1 MRLNWFSPLPP
12 QRSGIADYTMRL
24 LPALTA
30 CAEVVLWTDQE
41 AWEPRLEQYAPVR
54 SYQLKDMPWVE
65 INRGDM
71 SVFHLGNNH
80 RFHGEIWQIS
90 QRHAGLVILHDIA
103 LQQFFAGLY
112 REQWR
117 DRAGYVALMEHY
129 YGTVGRQDAED
140 FWAGR
145 LSIDYMAQQYRLTR
159 YAVEHALGVLLHT
172 PRSVE
177 ELKHDIP
184 CPLVYSPLP
193 YPAAPPSDHRPQGAP
208 KPRGDRP
215 PYRLIIFGHIS
226 DNRRLGSVLQALAGF
241 PDREAFHLDIYGE
254 LWDPQSTTQHL
265 QALALQPLVTLHD
278 FVPSAELEAALAA
291 AHLAINLR
299 FPTMGEASVS
309 QLQIWDHA
317 LPSLVTRVGWYAGLP
332 EETVAFVRPDHEIA
346 DIRSHLSAFLADPS
360 RYAKIGENGRRL
372 LESRHTPEG
381 YTHAI
386 LTLVGQARSFRP
398 NAIAHDL
405 ARRVGAEMRLWT
417 SGSAP
422 DVTPD
427 LWGQVI
433 GLESSEPGSRKAV
446 AGMSYRHMDAL
457 KGMRQVLSDQVQQ
470 FQRQLSFGLEALRRA
485 TSEELY
491 TPRPPHEQ
499 PEPGASRER
508 GKPLTSAVVDTP
520 ARAKLDVSPPAWQG
534 ELTSPDGAIPGQPRA
549 TAHRPPDSHGA
560 MGEGGPRK
568 SYTREDAL
576 RYPMS
581 IQAHDTGFR
590 YLFNFIIVAKSLGL
604 RPGDAVLDFATG
616 SGFVS
621 ELLNRLGYVTV
632 AFDIDHELL
641 AIGQERL
648 TLDPR
653 CDPKRVRFVTGDGM
667 RLPFRAE
674 SFDGIICMN
683 ALHHMPDYRLTL
695 AEMCRVLK
703 AGGRAVFAEP
713 GDQHSKSPESI
724 LAMEQYGALEKDIV
738 LPEIYQLARAVGFR
752 RMLLKPYVQPG
763 MLELDYEEF
772 EHFREG
778 GKVSTPFLTPPEIAE
793 FVKGQPLFCL
803 EKAGVRPLTS
813 AHAPAETLRARIT
826 IQECATRVPRQG
838 RLKVLALCENVGQS
852 TWLATPGEFGGYVTL
867 GIKLLTPDGRV
878 LEDSRGR
885 QRLSRDV
892 PPGSQIEV
900 RSEVSVEGLEPG
912 RYRMLFDMV
921 NELVCWFQSVGSETV
936 ERWIEVF

>member
-12 QRSGIADYTMRL
+12 ERSGIADYTMRL

-30 CAEVVLWTDQE
+30 HADVVLWTNQE
-41 AWEPRLEQYAPVR
+41 SWEPRLEHYALVR
-54 SYQLKDMPWVE
+54 PYDIKDMPWID
-65 INRGDM
+65 INRGAM
-71 SVFHLGNNH
+71 SVFHVGNNH
-80 RFHGEIWQIS
+80 RFHGHIWQIS
-90 QRHAGLVILHDIA
+90 QRHPGLVILHDIA

-117 DRAGYVALMEHY
+117 DRAGYLALMEHY
-129 YGTVGRQDAED
+129 YGTTGRQDAED

-145 LSIDYMAQQYRLTR
+145 LTIDYMSQQYRLTR
-159 YAVEHALGVLLHT
+159 YAVEHALGVLVHT

-177 ELKHDIP
+177 ELKHDTP
-184 CPLVYSPLP
+184 CPLVYAPLP
-193 YPAAPPSDHRPQGAP
+193 YPAAPRADHRPP
-208 KPRGDRP
+208 STLNPRGDKP

-226 DNRRLGSVLQALAGF
+226 DNRRLESVLQALAGF
-241 PDREAFHLDIYGE
+241 PEREAFHVDIYGE
-254 LWDPQSTTQHL
+254 LWDPQNVTQ
-265 QALALQPLVTLHD
+265 QVQTLALQSLVTWHD
-278 FVPSAELEAALAA
+278 FVPSAELEAALAV

-346 DIRSHLSAFLADPS
+346 DIRGHLRAFLADPS
-360 RYAKIGENGRRL
+360 RYAKIGEHGRRL
-372 LESRHTPEG
+372 LEGRYTPEG
-381 YTHAI
+381 YTQAI
-386 LTLVGQARSFRP
+386 LTLVGQAQNFRA
-398 NAIAHDL
+398 NAMAHDL
-405 ARRVGAEMRLWT
+405 ARRVGTEMRLWT
-417 SGSAP
+417 NLSAP
-422 DVTPD
+422 GVTSD
-427 LWGQVI
+427 LWGQVM
-433 GLESSEPGSRKAV
+433 GLESSEPRHRKV
-446 AGMSYRHMDAL
+446 MEGLSYRHMDAL
-457 KGMRQVLSDQVQQ
+457 KDMRQALSDQARQI
-470 FQRQLSFGLEALRRA
+470 QRQLTLGLKALRRA
-485 TSEELY
+485 ASEELY
-491 TPRPPHEQ
+491 TPLPPHEQ
-499 PEPGASRER
+499 LEPNPLHERVGTSTDPVATAAQAKLNASSPEP
-508 GKPLTSAVVDTP
+508 
-520 ARAKLDVSPPAWQG
+520 QG
-534 ELTSPDGAIPGQPRA
+534 ELPSSNSARPERPLTTVPR
-549 TAHRPPDSHGA
+549 PLDSHGA

-604 RPGDAVLDFATG
+604 RPGDEVLDFATG

-653 CDPKRVRFVTGDGM
+653 CDPKRARFVTGDGM
-667 RLPFRAE
+667 RLPFRDE

-724 LAMEQYGALEKDIV
+724 LAMEQYGALEKDVV
-738 LPEIYQLARAVGFR
+738 LSEIYQLARAVGFQ

-763 MLELDYEEF
+763 MLDLDYEEF
-772 EHFREG
+772 ERFREG
-778 GKVSTPFLTPPEIAE
+778 RNVSTPFLTPPEVAE

-803 EKAGVRPLTS
+803 EKAGIKPLTS
-813 AHAPAETLRARIT
+813 ARAPAETLRARII
-826 IQECATRVPRQG
+826 IQECPTQVPQQG
-838 RLKVLALCENVGQS
+838 RLKVVALCENVGHS
-852 TWLATPGEFGGYVTL
+852 TWLATPREFGGYVTF

-892 PPGSQIEV
+892 PPSSRVEV
-900 RSEVSVEGLEPG
+900 VSEVSVEGLEPG

-936 ERWIEVF
+936 ERWIEIV

>member
-12 QRSGIADYTMRL
+12 ARSGIADYTMRL

-30 CAEVVLWTDQE
+30 HADIVLWTDQE
-41 AWEPRLEQYAPVR
+41 SWEPRLEHYAPVR
-54 SYQLKDMPWVE
+54 PYQLKDMPWVE
-65 INRGDM
+65 INRGAM
-71 SVFHLGNNH
+71 SVFHVGNNH
-80 RFHGEIWQIS
+80 RFHGHIWQIS
-90 QRHAGLVILHDIA
+90 QRHPGLVILHDIA

-117 DRAGYVALMEHY
+117 DRAGYLALMEHY
-129 YGTVGRQDAED
+129 YGTAARQDAED
-140 FWAGR
+140 FWVGR
-145 LSIDYMAQQYRLTR
+145 LTIDYMAQRYRLTR
-159 YAVEHALGVLLHT
+159 YAMEQALGALVHT

-177 ELKHDIP
+177 ELEYDTP
-184 CPLVYSPLP
+184 CPLVYAPLP
-193 YPAAPPSDHRPQGAP
+193 YPAAPRSDHRSHSTLR
-208 KPRGDRP
+208 PRGDRP

-226 DNRRLGSVLQALAGF
+226 DNRRLESVLQALAGF
-241 PDREAFHLDIYGE
+241 PDREAFRLDVYGE
-254 LWDPQSTTQHL
+254 LWDPQGVSQQVQT
-265 QALALQPLVTLHD
+265 LALQALVTLHGY
-278 FVPSAELEAALAA
+278 VPSAQLEAALTV

-332 EETVAFVRPDHEIA
+332 EETVAFVRPDQEIA
-346 DIRSHLSAFLADPS
+346 DIRGHLSAFLADPS
-360 RYAKIGENGRRL
+360 RYAKIGEQGRRL

-381 YTHAI
+381 YTQAI
-386 LTLVGQARSFRP
+386 LTLVDQAQHFRP
-398 NAIAHDL
+398 HAMAHDL
-405 ARRVGAEMRLWT
+405 ARRVGTEMRLWT
-417 SGSAP
+417 NRSAP

-427 LWGQVI
+427 LWGRVV
-433 GLESSEPGSRKAV
+433 GLESSEPRIRKTME
-446 AGMSYRHMDAL
+446 GLSYRHMDAL
-457 KGMRQVLSDQVQQ
+457 KGMHQSLSDRVQQ
-470 FQRQLSFGLEALRRA
+470 LQRQLSLGLRALRRA
-485 TSEELY
+485 GSEELY
-491 TPRPPHEQ
+491 RPHPLHEMREESQ
-499 PEPGASRER
+499 PGER
-508 GKPLTSAVVDTP
+508 GDIHTHPMATSSEGG
-520 ARAKLDVSPPAWQG
+520 LDGSPPAVHVDM
-534 ELTSPDGAIPGQPRA
+534 TSPDRGEAGERLSTVPQRLG
-549 TAHRPPDSHGA
+549 SHGA

-590 YLFNFIIVAKSLGL
+590 YLFNFIIVAQSLGL

-621 ELLNRLGYVTV
+621 ELLNRFGYVTV

-653 CDPKRVRFVTGDGM
+653 CDPKRARFVTGDGM
-667 RLPFRAE
+667 CLPFRDE

-724 LAMEQYGALEKDIV
+724 LAMEQYGALEKDVVISEV
-738 LPEIYQLARAVGFR
+738 SQLARAVGFR

-772 EHFREG
+772 ERFREG
-778 GKVSTPFLTPPEIAE
+778 GKVSTPFLTPPGIAE

-803 EKAGVRPLTS
+803 EKAGIRPLTS
-813 AHAPAETLRARIT
+813 ARAPAETLRARI
-826 IQECATRVPRQG
+826 IIRECPTRVPQQG
-838 RLKVLALCENVGQS
+838 HLKVAVLCENIGQS
-852 TWLATPGEFGGYVTL
+852 TWLATPREFGGYVTL

-892 PPGSQIEV
+892 PPGGRIEV
-900 RSEVSVEGLEPG
+900 LSEVAMEGLEPG
-912 RYRMLFDMV
+912 RYRIVFDMV

-936 ERWIEVF
+936 ERRIEVF